1 MTPYKKYFT
10 TLDRTYRA
18 RVSFIFGSTLM
29 AEGIGDIII
38 MTKDGNKTIKNVL
51 YVPGITGNALSV
63 FQMEMSV
70 IFTARRE
77 K

>member
-1 MTPYKKYFT
+1 
-10 TLDRTYRA
+10 
-18 RVSFIFGSTLM
+18 M
-29 AEGIGDIII
+29 AKGIGDIII

-63 FQMEMSV
+63 VQMEMSV